1 MSIISLSSV
10 SKLLPVIMNLAVKV
24 IDNKDLFDAVIS
36 SDELSDETKER
47 IKKWRKDTEERWQEL
62 LPDSE

>member
-1 MSIISLSSV
+1 MSISLTSI
-10 SKLLPVIMNLAVKV
+10 SKLLPLVMNLAVKV
-24 IDNKDLFDAVIS
+24 IDNKDLFDAVVG

-47 IKKWRKDTEERWQEL
+47 IKKWRKDTEERWKEL